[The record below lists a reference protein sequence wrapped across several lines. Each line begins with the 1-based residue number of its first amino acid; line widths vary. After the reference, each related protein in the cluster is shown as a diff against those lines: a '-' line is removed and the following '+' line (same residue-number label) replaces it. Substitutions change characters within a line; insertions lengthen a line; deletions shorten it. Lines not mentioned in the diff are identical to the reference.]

1 MPKKSKAA
9 VAVPSILSFDV
20 TYLGCESL
28 PDGFSPG
35 LEAVQFCLPKIKKES
50 KYIDS
55 KVSLTVS
62 IYGLKAMRNQFAGMT
77 QSAAMEINDGGV
89 SFDFVCN
96 ESIYRVAFCA
106 DVAKDF
112 CFITQSKTDMV
123 YRVYVF
129 SCKSKKVAQKIADA
143 TAVACQRV
151 FRTLALLKTKVK
163 SLAEANAEVI
173 EARSKPMGVAPDDDE
188 EGTPQHSLVELINYE
203 GYADAD
209 EKFRTEMLELAGAAE
224 VIIPYQ
230 EPAPTGPAAP
240 SRRTVMRQADP
251 NEYERTRF

>member
-1 MPKKSKAA
+1 MNSQSLRDTTVTSGHCLLMVHARPVRLLCKVLLKC
-9 VAVPSILSFDV
+9 VPNRFAS
-20 TYLGCESL
+20 
-28 PDGFSPG
+28 
-35 LEAVQFCLPKIKKES
+35 CLLATQLC
-50 KYIDS
+50 YR
-55 KVSLTVS
+55 
-62 IYGLKAMRNQFAGMT
+62 AQRNQFAGMT